1 MISFDCPNCG
11 KNLKT
16 KDDKAGMKS
25 RCPQCSEII
34 EIPQAD
40 GGGAADDNPY
50 AYDAGDGKDD
60 GTKECPACGETIQ
73 AAAVK
78 CKHCGEMLK
87 KSRRSGSQEC
97 AGFFT
102 RFCAAFIDGFI
113 VNIINFGVGFAI
125 GLVVAVLAGGQGGD
139 GAAGIAQALGGL
151 AGLIVQWLYSAIQES
166 SEAQATIGKRA
177 LGIIVTDIDGNRLS
191 FGRATGRHFAKIP
204 SAMICLIGFIMAAF
218 TEKKQALHD
227 MIAGCLVV
235 RK

>member
-25 RCPQCSEII
+25 RCPQCSEVID
-34 EIPQAD
+34 IPQAD
-40 GGGAADDNPY
+40 GGAPAEDNPY
-50 AYDAGDGKDD
+50 AYDKSGTGDD

-87 KSRRSGSQEC
+87 KTRRSGSQDY
-97 AGFFT
+97 AGFWT

-113 VNIINFGVGFAI
+113 VNILNFGVGFAI
-125 GLVVAVLAGGQGGD
+125 GLVLAMAAGQQGGV
-139 GAAGIAQALGGL
+139 AEFAQVIAGL
-151 AGLIVQWLYSAIQES
+151 AGVVVQWLYFAIQES
-166 SEAQATIGKRA
+166 SESQATIGKKA
-177 LGIIVTDIDGNRLS
+177 LGIIVTGVNGERLS

-204 SAMICLIGFIMAAF
+204 SAMICVIGFIMAGF

>member
-25 RCPQCSEII
+25 RCPQCSEVID
-34 EIPQAD
+34 IPQAD
-40 GGGAADDNPY
+40 GGSPAEDNPY
-50 AYDAGDGKDD
+50 AYDNSGAGDD

-87 KSRRSGSQEC
+87 KARRRGSQDY
-97 AGFFT
+97 AGFWT

-113 VNIINFGVGFAI
+113 VNILNFGVGFVIGIVIAVMAGQQGGAAEFAQVI
-125 GLVVAVLAGGQGGD
+125 GGVAGLV
-139 GAAGIAQALGGL
+139 
-151 AGLIVQWLYSAIQES
+151 VQWLYSAIQES
-166 SEAQATIGKRA
+166 SEAQATIGKKA
-177 LGIIVTDIDGNRLS
+177 LGIIVTDVNGERLS

-204 SAMICLIGFIMAAF
+204 SAMICLIGFIMAGF